1 MEGGK
6 WKKGTRRMAK
16 MPRGRQNNYFACC
29 RRLRLAEATMAPS
42 DDPFPPP
49 QKLVLKPAE
58 FERDNEPAA
67 SGEPASNDPM
77 EMLKV
82 NRAHEVEIGYGNFE
96 LKPKKKFTRRI
107 KEYLLALCGVNLF
120 LGMVLHASG
129 DPVSMVFIIA
139 AMAFF
144 SGGLTWVMLF
154 VIEDY

>member
-1 MEGGK
+1 
-6 WKKGTRRMAK
+6 
-16 MPRGRQNNYFACC
+16 
-29 RRLRLAEATMAPS
+29 MAPP

-49 QKLVLKPAE
+49 QKLSMKAPE
-58 FERDNEPAA
+58 FERNNDPAVPGEPAA
-67 SGEPASNDPM
+67 NDPM

-82 NRAHEVEIGYGNFE
+82 NRAHEVEIGYGDFE
-96 LKPKKKFTRRI
+96 LKPRKKFTRRI
-107 KEYLLALCGVNLF
+107 KEYLLALCGVNLV

-129 DPVSMVFIIA
+129 DPASMVFIIA